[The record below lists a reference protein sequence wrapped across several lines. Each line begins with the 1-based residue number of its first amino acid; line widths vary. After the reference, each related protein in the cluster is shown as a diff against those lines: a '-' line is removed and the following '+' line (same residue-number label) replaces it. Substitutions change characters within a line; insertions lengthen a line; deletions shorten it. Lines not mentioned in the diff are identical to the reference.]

1 MKKKLIYLPNE
12 PTGSTLHSIRRMTPR
27 LLEKSWSDILD
38 DDEFI
43 SKGCAALYRNPNSL
57 QIFDDIPKYTLL
69 FHEYTNSEYSKNLFD
84 TKPVAM
90 GITAYL
96 GYDLSSLGP
105 SLKVLLNEEKPFATT
120 TFFERYLNYVSKPT
134 HLANKSL
141 PYPKPLEEVNLQF
154 YKEHLIDEKSKFT
167 SSDIFYSQCKHDAD
181 FDLKSKIK
189 IYVDAYF
196 DWIENLISEYNSVS
210 TQDSLTKA
218 GNDNNDYNSNNPP
231 NIIGW
236 HFAIALVLL
245 QQSGALT
252 STIGKKQQTIDQAIE
267 LFKIDDKSAA
277 NVYHYTKKMKD
288 TFHNS
293 HWDINFFLKY
303 SGPIYRDGYKSIV
316 QRLLGG
322 NESAISLLSKLT
334 D

>member
-1 MKKKLIYLPNE
+1 MKKQIYLPNV
-12 PTGSTLHSIRRMTPR
+12 PTGSSLKSISRMTPYV
-27 LLEKSWSDILD
+27 LEESWSDILD
-38 DDEFI
+38 DDEYI
-43 SKGCAALYRNPNSL
+43 SNGIAALYRNPNSL
-57 QIFDDIPKYTLL
+57 QIFDNLPEYTFL
-69 FHEYTNSEYSKNLFD
+69 FHDYTNSEYSKNLFD
-84 TKPVAM
+84 TKPVAF

-105 SLKVLLNEEKPFATT
+105 SLKEMLSEGK
-120 TFFERYLNYVSKPT
+120 TFDTKDLFKNYLSNASKRV

-141 PYPKPLEEVNLQF
+141 PFPKTDDEVNHQF
-154 YKEHLIDEKSKFT
+154 YFDHLADEKLKLADSH
-167 SSDIFYSQCKHDAD
+167 IFYTQCKNDAD
-181 FDLKSKIK
+181 FNLKSKIK

-196 DWIENLISEYNSVS
+196 DWIENLSKELDPASRHDPLLNS
-210 TQDSLTKA
+210 
-218 GNDNNDYNSNNPP
+218 GNDRNNVNSNTTP
-231 NIIGW
+231 NIVGW
-236 HFAIALVLL
+236 HYAIALVLL

-293 HWDINFFLKY
+293 HWDINFFLKNY
-303 SGPIYRDGYKSIV
+303 GPIYRDGYKSIV